1 MDKIKV
7 SIGMKSKIKLN
18 YNCWQLSQA
27 RVLKCNLQKRGII
40 CIITFKK
47 GLFAIFYI
55 ILYAHYSNIWEK
67 KQFLTLN

>member
-40 CIITFKK
+40 CIITYTI
-47 GLFAIFYI
+47 AIFYI
-55 ILYAHYSNIWEK
+55 ILYAYYSKIWEE